1 MTIDTDKLRQSIDE
15 FWDSEILPT
24 LVDYIKIPNLSV
36 AFDADWQ
43 ANGHMERARR
53 LAVDWL
59 RAHSIPGWTLHDLG
73 IPGRTPLLLLEIPGD
88 LDKTVLIYGHL
99 DKQPEMEGWNEGF
112 GPWTPVLKD
121 GKLYGRGG
129 ADDGYALFAAIAAL
143 KALEG
148 RKRPRVVILIE
159 FSEESGSPDL
169 PPYLERFAHL
179 IGRPELVI
187 ALDSGAGDYERLW
200 STTSLRG
207 LASGIVDVKV
217 LTESAHS
224 GIASGIVPSSMR
236 IMRQLLDRLEDAAT
250 GEIRLPELK
259 AEIPA
264 QRREQARAAAAIL
277 GGGLLESFSA
287 VPGLGPVSDDPAELL
302 LNNTWRPTLSVVGQ
316 DGMPPLKSAGNVLRA
331 HTAFK
336 LSFRLPPTVDSLKA
350 QEIIRR
356 VLTADPP
363 YGAEIAVE
371 FEQAGTGWDA
381 PALAPW
387 LERAT
392 SEASRTF
399 YGHDAAYL
407 GLGGS
412 IPFMGMLGERFPDAQ
427 FLITGVLGP
436 KSNAHGPN
444 EFLHVPYAKKL
455 TACVAYILAAYAET
469 GGSVG

>member
-1 MTIDTDKLRQSIDE
+1 MKTSIRPDQLQQFIDE
-15 FWDSEILPT
+15 FWDREILPT
-24 LVDYIKIPNLSV
+24 LIEYIKIPNVSV
-36 AFDADWQ
+36 AFDPDWE

-53 LAVDWL
+53 LAAEWL
-59 RAHSIPGWTLHDLG
+59 HRHTVPGWTLHDLD
-73 IPGRTPLLLLEIPGD
+73 IPGRTPLLLWHVPGD

-99 DKQPEMEGWNEGF
+99 DKQPEMEGWHEGF

-121 GKLYGRGG
+121 DKLYGRGG
-129 ADDGYALFAAIAAL
+129 ADDGYALFAAIAAM

-169 PPYLERFAHL
+169 PAYLERFGHV
-179 IGRPELVI
+179 IGTPDLVI

-207 LASGIVDVKV
+207 LVNCTVDVKV

-224 GIASGIVPSSMR
+224 GIASGIVASSMR
-236 IMRQLLDRLEDAAT
+236 IMRQLLDRLEDPST
-250 GEIRLPELK
+250 GDVRLSELH
-259 AEIPA
+259 AEIPV
-264 QRREQARAAAAIL
+264 QRVEQAKAAAAIL
-277 GGGLLESFSA
+277 GSSLLDSFSA
-287 VPGLGPVSDDPAELL
+287 VPTLHPVSDDPAELL
-302 LNNTWRPTLSVVGQ
+302 LNNTWSPTLSVVGQ
-316 DGMPPLKSAGNVLRA
+316 DGMPPLKAAGNVLRA

-336 LSFRLPPTVDSLKA
+336 LSFRLPPTVDAVKA
-350 QEIIRR
+350 QEAVRH

-363 YGAEIAVE
+363 YGAEISVE
-371 FEQAGTGWDA
+371 FEPAGTGWDA

-387 LERAT
+387 LAQAT
-392 SEASRTF
+392 SEASQAF
-399 YGHDAAYL
+399 YGKDAAYL

-412 IPFMGMLGERFPDAQ
+412 IPFMCMLGERFPQAQ

-444 EFLHVPYAKKL
+444 EFLHIPYAKRL
-455 TACVAYILAAYAET
+455 TACVAYILARSAELA
-469 GGSVG
+469 G